1 VEGRWGM
8 NMRGTV
14 DDNMKPIDDDFRRG
28 ISVKRAKRLFVISAM
43 VSWGVFVGLSFAL
56 FYLGPYIRP
65 PPVSFTCPVNSE
77 NDLICSGRGACP
89 GVNGTVCLCPISWE
103 GTTCER
109 FAVGIV
115 VFAIMVL
122 GMITMT
128 TVNAWRLYK
137 PGSYDGSYVIDKNVF
152 FGPPNPNANKPI
164 LIKSSSKG

>member
-1 VEGRWGM
+1 MGREPVEGRWGM

-28 ISVKRAKRLFVISAM
+28 IIVKRAKRLFVISAM

-103 GTTCER
+103 GTTCAR
-109 FAVGIV
+109 WGRCARG
-115 VFAIMVL
+115 MVRR
-122 GMITMT
+122 T
-128 TVNAWRLYK
+128 TAPRARASGLAASFRRACLAAKRNQ
-137 PGSYDGSYVIDKNVF
+137 
-152 FGPPNPNANKPI
+152 
-164 LIKSSSKG
+164 SSCRA